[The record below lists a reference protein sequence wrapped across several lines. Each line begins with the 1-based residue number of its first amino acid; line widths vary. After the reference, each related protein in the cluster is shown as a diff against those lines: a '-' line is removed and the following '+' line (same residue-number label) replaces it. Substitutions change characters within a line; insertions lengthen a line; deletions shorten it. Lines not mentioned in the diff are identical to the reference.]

1 MMERAQNCLGEKNI
15 LRVAPP
21 FRFEQLTILF
31 SDMDI
36 MKGLVC
42 LHALILAA
50 EAITNY
56 GIQSAIGMNL
66 PLFILT

>member
-1 MMERAQNCLGEKNI
+1 
-15 LRVAPP
+15 
-21 FRFEQLTILF
+21 
-31 SDMDI
+31 MDI

-56 GIQSAIGMNL
+56 GIQAAIGMNL